1 MWPEIASIGFH
12 THCTGIALNLQEL
25 NNLVFFSGEISHYFV
40 FRKSFWAKKVFTV
53 SEAYFGLAKSLSS
66 HKSPFNW
73 KGFRDICCFQ
83 KHLRVVRL
91 K

>member
-12 THCTGIALNLQEL
+12 THCTGIALQEL
-25 NNLVFFSGEISHYFV
+25 KKLVFFSGEISHYFV

-66 HKSPFNW
+66 QESV
-73 KGFRDICCFQ
+73 Q
-83 KHLRVVRL
+83 LERL
-91 K
+91 